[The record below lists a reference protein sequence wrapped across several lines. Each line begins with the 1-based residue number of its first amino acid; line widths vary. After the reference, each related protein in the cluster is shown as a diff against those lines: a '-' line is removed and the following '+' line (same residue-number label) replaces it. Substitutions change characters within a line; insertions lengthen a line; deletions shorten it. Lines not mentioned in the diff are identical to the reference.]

1 MVPVPASGGFG
12 RGQGDCPSLQEKFSH
27 FPQQTRKKKRV
38 YTTSDSLIKWLLPK
52 IAPLLR
58 KIAHPLKNLISATG
72 RERTKSLFIDFSAR
86 PVNVVSFL
94 KPGNILLIIYTRD
107 FKPIRFRDSV
117 WMYQSAGSVGLRLLH
132 SDLVLE

>member
-27 FPQQTRKKKRV
+27 FSQQTRKKKRV
-38 YTTSDSLIKWLLPK
+38 YTTSDSLRKWFLP
-52 IAPLLR
+52 

-72 RERTKSLFIDFSAR
+72 RERTKSLFIDFSVR
-86 PVNVVSFL
+86 PVSVVSFL

-107 FKPIRFRDSV
+107 FQPIRFRDSV
-117 WMYQSAGSVGLRLLH
+117 LMYQSAGSVGLRLLR